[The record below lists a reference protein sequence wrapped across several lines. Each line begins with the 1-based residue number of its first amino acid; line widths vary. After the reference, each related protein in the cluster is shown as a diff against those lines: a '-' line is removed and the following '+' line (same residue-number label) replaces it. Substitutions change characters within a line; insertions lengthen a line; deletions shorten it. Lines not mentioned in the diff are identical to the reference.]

1 MKDLSKCQ
9 EMLTIQQQNFFHIIK
24 TVGIDLSRQTNKSIS
39 QKLNFLI
46 KLEENNGPTIFFITK
61 KKELTILNFS
71 KIT

>member
-1 MKDLSKCQ
+1 MSRNVD
-9 EMLTIQQQNFFHIIK
+9 IQQQKFFHIIK

-46 KLEENNGPTIFFITK
+46 KLEENNGPTIIFITN
-61 KKELTILNFS
+61 KKEITILNFS